1 MKISEA
7 LSFGRN
13 ALEKVGVS
21 NSKLDSLVLLSYA
34 ISFSKEKIIFNPDI
48 ILEEQQQEVF
58 INFIKRRS
66 LYEPVSHIIGKREF
80 YARDF
85 IVSKDVLD
93 PRPDSESLIELVLK
107 NFSDKNK
114 KLNILEIGCG
124 SGCLIITLLKELKNA
139 QGIAIDISKE
149 ALEISRKNAK
159 LHEVSDRINFIFLDI
174 MSQSSWNLEI
184 EAFSQKQICN
194 SSIKEKFDLIISNPP
209 YIESAEID
217 KLQPEVRIF
226 EPKIALDGGLDGL
239 DFYRRIAAESKIFLN
254 ENGKVIVEIGFGQS
268 GRIKKIFLDNG
279 FKFIESKFDLGGVE
293 RVLNFAVD

>member
-7 LSFGRN
+7 LSFGKN

-48 ILEEQQQEVF
+48 ILEQQQEEVF
-58 INFIKRRS
+58 LNFIKRRS

-80 YARDF
+80 YGRDF
-85 IVSKDVLD
+85 IVNKYVLD

-107 NFSDKNK
+107 NFPDKNK

-124 SGCLIITLLKELKNA
+124 SGCLIITLLKELQNVKGA
-139 QGIAIDISKE
+139 AIDVSKE
-149 ALEISRKNAK
+149 ALAISQKNAK

-174 MSQSSWNLEI
+174 MSQSSWNLEV
-184 EAFSQKQICN
+184 ESLLQKQIDDVF
-194 SSIKEKFDLIISNPP
+194 IKEKFDLIISNPP

-226 EPKIALDGGLDGL
+226 EPRIALDGGLDGL
-239 DFYRRIAAESKIFLN
+239 DFYRRIAAESKFFLN
-254 ENGKVIVEIGFGQS
+254 ENGKVIVEIGFGQAS
-268 GRIKKIFLDNG
+268 KIKAIFLDNG
-279 FKFIESKFDLGGVE
+279 FKFMESKFDLGGVE
-293 RVLNFAVD
+293 RVLNFVL